1 MRLSFMN
8 HKEKRKQ
15 FYQKIPHYW
24 ADLYGQEY
32 SLYDVHPVTEQEAST
47 IRTTTTRVGHL
58 FFKTAGLLRQIDDD
72 LLLSLGFPASS
83 LRFLRIRQTNLES
96 VIARLDLVQ
105 VDDRYVVLE
114 INSDTPTF
122 LKELFFVN
130 DRICKEFGYKNP
142 NEGEEKRLQ
151 QAVQAAIFISL
162 QSIVPNN
169 VDSPHIVF
177 TSHADNQED
186 RYTVE
191 YLRELAQVPSCYVP
205 LHELQ
210 IVDGEGLYDAG
221 GKRIDLLYRQTYPIE
236 QMVADYDPNTKDPVG
251 EMLLELVA
259 RRRLAMLNPISAFL
273 LQSKAIQAVIW
284 GLHEEQHPFYSSEEH
299 AWIAEHFLPTY
310 LEPDLFQQQGTA
322 YVRKPAFGREGDT
335 VQIIKGDAILHEDIN
350 KSYTDYLSVYQ
361 RYVPLPTTYV
371 QTVEKVVKGHLMVGS
386 FLINGQASAF
396 GYRLGGPITDNM
408 AYFLPCGYQR

>member
-1 MRLSFMN
+1 MN

-15 FYQKIPHYW
+15 FYQQIPHYW

-32 SLYDVHPVTEQEAST
+32 SLYDIQLVTEQEAST
-47 IRTTTTRVGHL
+47 IRKTTNRVGHL
-58 FFKTAGLLRQIDDD
+58 FFKTAELMRQLDDD

-83 LRFLRIRQTNLES
+83 LRFLRIHHINIES

-105 VDDRYVVLE
+105 VDKRYVVLE

-142 NEGEEKRLQ
+142 NEGEEKRLK
-151 QAVQAAIFISL
+151 QAVQAAIFTSL
-162 QSIVPNN
+162 EGMEPRHVET
-169 VDSPHIVF
+169 PHIVF
-177 TSHADNQED
+177 TSHADNPED
-186 RYTVE
+186 RYTAE
-191 YLRELAQVPSCYVP
+191 YLRELAPLPSRYVP

-210 IVDGEGLYDAG
+210 IVEGKGLYDADG
-221 GKRIDLLYRQTYPIE
+221 QRIDLLYRQTYPIE
-236 QMVADYDPNTKDPVG
+236 QMLADYDPITKEPVG

-259 RRRLAMLNPISAFL
+259 LRKLAILNPISAFL

-284 GLHEEQHPFYSSEEH
+284 GLHEEQHPFYSTEEH

-310 LEPDLFQQQGTA
+310 LEPDLFREQGVA
-322 YVRKPAFGREGDT
+322 YVQKPAFGREGDT
-335 VQIIKGDAILHEDIN
+335 VQIMKDDAILHEDSN
-350 KSYTDYLSVYQ
+350 KSYADFLSVYQ
-361 RYVPLPTTYV
+361 KYVPLPTTYV
-371 QTVEKVVKGHLMVGS
+371 QTVEKIVKGHLMVGS

-396 GYRLGGPITDNM
+396 GYRLGGPITDNL
-408 AYFLPCGYQR
+408 AYFLPCGYK

>member
-1 MRLSFMN
+1 MN

-15 FYQKIPHYW
+15 FYQQIPHYW

-32 SLYDVHPVTEQEAST
+32 SLYDMYLVTEQEASI
-47 IRTTTTRVGHL
+47 IRKTTNRVGHL
-58 FFKTAGLLRQIDDD
+58 FFKTAELMRQLDDD

-83 LRFLRIRQTNLES
+83 LRFLRIHRINVES

-105 VDDRYVVLE
+105 VEKRYVVLE

-142 NEGEEKRLQ
+142 NEGEEKRLKR
-151 QAVQAAIFISL
+151 AVQAAILMSL
-162 QSIVPNN
+162 EGMVPSH
-169 VDSPHIVF
+169 VDTPHIVF
-177 TSHADNQED
+177 TSHADNPED
-186 RYTVE
+186 RYTAE
-191 YLRELAQVPSCYVP
+191 YLRELAALPSLYVP

-210 IVDGEGLYDAG
+210 IVEGKGLYDADG
-221 GKRIDLLYRQTYPIE
+221 QRIDLLYRQTYPIE
-236 QMVADYDPNTKDPVG
+236 QMLADYDPITKEPVG

-259 RRRLAMLNPISAFL
+259 LRKLAILNPISAFL

-284 GLHEEQHPFYSSEEH
+284 GLHEEQHPFYSTEEH

-310 LEPDLFQQQGTA
+310 LEPDLFREQGVA
-322 YVRKPAFGREGDT
+322 YVQKPAFGREGDT
-335 VQIIKGDAILHEDIN
+335 VQIIKDDAILHEDSN
-350 KSYTDYLSVYQ
+350 KSYADFLSVYQ
-361 RYVPLPTTYV
+361 KHVPLPTTYV
-371 QTVEKVVKGHLMVGS
+371 QTVEKIVKGHIMVGS

-408 AYFLPCGYQR
+408 AYFLPCGYK